1 MNTLPSDVVDK
12 IYKYSHQMQFSECMK
27 QLKLYRV
34 HSAFNV
40 SWDFL
45 EYAQY
50 CLNGVRKPCIDINN
64 IDVSSRKLMNVIHY
78 DNSVLNNNYLF

>member
-1 MNTLPSDVVDK
+1 MNTLPSDVVNK
-12 IYKYSHQMQFSECMK
+12 IYKYSHQMLYSECMK

-45 EYAQY
+45 EYAKY
-50 CLNGVRKPCIDINN
+50 CLNGVRTLCIDIIN
-64 IDVSSRKLMNVIHY
+64 IEVSSQKILNMIHY
-78 DNSVLNNNYLF
+78 DNSFLYSKY

>member
-1 MNTLPSDVVDK
+1 MNTLPSDVVNK
-12 IYKYSHQMQFSECMK
+12 IYKYSHQMLYSECMK
-27 QLKLYRV
+27 QLQLYRV

-50 CLNGVRKPCIDINN
+50 CLNGVRKPCIDINK
-64 IDVSSRKLMNVIHY
+64 IEVSSLNILTSIYY
-78 DNSVLNNNYLF
+78 DKKVLNNTYLF

>member
-1 MNTLPSDVVDK
+1 MNTLPSDVVNK
-12 IYKYSHQMQFSECMK
+12 IYKYSHQMLYSECMR

-64 IDVSSRKLMNVIHY
+64 INTPSRNILNSIHY
-78 DNSVLNNNYLF
+78 DNKFLCNKY